1 MVHHLSTCSY
11 HCGTSLLHFS
21 IADWLAIH
29 GPPVACLEEN
39 HQFGYTWATI
49 PPVAYRE
56 ENHQFGY
63 AWATSGLSR
72 GKSPICLSM
81 GHQWSIYRKI
91 SLSIHGPPVACLE
104 ENHQFGYTW
113 ATSGLS
119 TGKSVWLSM
128 GHQWSI

>member
-56 ENHQFGY
+56 KNHQFGY

-91 SLSIHGPPVACLE
+91 SLAIHGPPVVYLE
-104 ENHQFGYTW
+104 ENQFGYPW

-119 TGKSVWLSM
+119 RGKSVWLCM
-128 GHQWSI
+128 GHQWSV